1 MDWYIIISIVYSV
14 CIVAN
19 TVGLYLSRSRHKLEI
34 SLGNLLILSLLAP
47 VITVIGFI
55 ALIGGVIESAWKKID
70 SIIVIG
76 KN

>member
-1 MDWYIIISIVYSV
+1 MDWYIIVSIVYSV

-47 VITVIGFI
+47 IVTV
-55 ALIGGVIESAWKKID
+55 LLSVGVIESAWKKID